1 MFAKKTLLLPADN
14 FRRQSSPSRRGQTS
28 RLFEAAGE
36 VALMRE
42 TGIGGDLRQLAAARD
57 QAALGFVDLA
67 AQQEMLGCLAD
78 DAEVCF
84 AVREA
89 GGVDVSDDLAV
100 LVRQGRA

>member
-57 QAALGFVDLA
+57 QAALGFMDLA

-78 DAEVCF
+78 QVGEAPMKMEGREMRF
-84 AVREA
+84 A
-89 GGVDVSDDLAV
+89 GDVV
-100 LVRQGRA
+100 EGRV